1 MSRDRDRVSLIQRSL
16 RHITNRG
23 KVVWVQTMTRVG
35 AVVTEK
41 SKLQEKSFSFFIPT
55 LPLATSISKKVSHV
69 YLQSLTEFEPLHETS
84 FLINL
89 PLNTPP
95 ERFLETISQ
104 LDATFVVAVPVVEDW
119 HFWTLLRRFQSLF
132 DYVLIQTTQ
141 IEPNWIQRYMC
152 LRYLAVVANEHCEQ
166 LAMKGHEPDL
176 LLFPEN
182 LDPENVEKTKELAR
196 NISSQLRQ
204 QKCLNYFIDPLQPL
218 TQEML
223 LEVYETFERDTSKY
237 EAYDEAIDLAFAD
250 LMHQTSNRPTI
261 LVVGPGRGPLLA
273 MAAKYRDKAS
283 VIAVERNT
291 KCISKLKSDNSK
303 LWEGKIN
310 IYEGDIRS
318 ISKSFGHIDMVISE
332 LLGSFGCN
340 EACPEVLTGFERA
353 IMIPQTITCFLRPI
367 YCSLVDENIKR
378 PYLLKSDQEFVVG
391 AASSVF
397 HFDFPGSYS
406 LDQVWLANFDFLFP
420 DVANALQG
428 YFKADLYGHIS
439 ISNMYVDASTYVC
452 SFWYPMIF
460 PIKPVESR
468 MAVTMA
474 RRSDNTKLWYE
485 WSVDGDIHNQHGDRY
500 SISLA

>member
-1 MSRDRDRVSLIQRSL
+1 
-16 RHITNRG
+16 
-23 KVVWVQTMTRVG
+23 MTRVG

-119 HFWTLLRRFQSLF
+119 HFWTLLRRFQSSF

-152 LRYLAVVANEHCEQ
+152 LRYSAVVANEHCEQ

-218 TQEML
+218 TQEMS

-406 LDQVWLANFDFLFP
+406 LDQD
-420 DVANALQG
+420 G
-428 YFKADLYGHIS
+428 G
-439 ISNMYVDASTYVC
+439 
-452 SFWYPMIF
+452 
-460 PIKPVESR
+460 
-468 MAVTMA
+468 
-474 RRSDNTKLWYE
+474 DNGETK
-485 WSVDGDIHNQHGDRY
+485 
-500 SISLA
+500 

>member
-1 MSRDRDRVSLIQRSL
+1 
-16 RHITNRG
+16 
-23 KVVWVQTMTRVG
+23 MTRVG

-41 SKLQEKSFSFFIPT
+41 SKLQEKGFSFFIPT
-55 LPLATSISKKVSHV
+55 LPLATSIPKKVSHV
-69 YLQSLTEFEPLHETS
+69 YLRSLTEFKPLHGTS

-89 PLNTPP
+89 PLDVPP
-95 ERFLETISQ
+95 EKFLEIISQ
-104 LDATFVVAVPVVEDW
+104 LDAKFVVAVPVVEDW
-119 HFWTLLRRFQSLF
+119 QFWTLLRRFQSLF

-141 IEPNWIQRYMC
+141 IEPNWAQRYMC

-166 LAMKGHEPDL
+166 LAMKGQEPDL

-182 LDPENVEKTKELAR
+182 IDPSNVEKMKDLAR
-196 NISSQLRQ
+196 SITCHLKQ
-204 QKCLNYFIDPLQPL
+204 QKCLNYFIEPLQPL

-223 LEVYETFERDTSKY
+223 LEVYETFEKDTSKY
-237 EAYDEAIDLAFAD
+237 EAYEEAIDLAFLD
-250 LMHQTSNRPTI
+250 LMHQISDRPTI

-283 VIAVERNT
+283 VIAVERNY
-291 KCISKLKSDNSK
+291 KCIPKLKSDNSE
-303 LWEGKIN
+303 LWEGKID

-318 ISKSFGHIDMVISE
+318 ISKSFGQIDMVISE

-340 EACPEVLTGFERA
+340 EACPEILTDFERA
-353 IMIPQTITCFLRPI
+353 VMIPQTITCFLRPI
-367 YCSLVDENIKR
+367 YCSLVDETIKR

-397 HFDFPGSYS
+397 HFEFPGSNN
-406 LDQVWLANFDFLFP
+406 LDQLWLADIEFVFP

-428 YFKADLYGHIS
+428 YFKADLYGHVS

-452 SFWYPMIF
+452 SSWYPMIF
-460 PIKPVESR
+460 PMKPVESR

-485 WSVDGDIHNQHGDRY
+485 WSVNEEIHNQQGDQY